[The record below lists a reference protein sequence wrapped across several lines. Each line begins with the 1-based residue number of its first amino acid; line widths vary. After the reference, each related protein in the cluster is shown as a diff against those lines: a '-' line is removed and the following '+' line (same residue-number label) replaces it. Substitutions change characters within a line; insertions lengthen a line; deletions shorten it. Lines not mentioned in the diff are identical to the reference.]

1 MKFYFIMNNTKSIF
15 KEIRKKRKSL
25 YIHRDLEKTLVDELT
40 KSIDKSILNDL
51 FKLNGKV
58 NIDDTI

>member
-1 MKFYFIMNNTKSIF
+1 MNNTKDIF
-15 KEIRKKRKSL
+15 KEIRRKRKSL
-25 YIHRDLEKTLVDELT
+25 YIHKDLEKTLVDELT
-40 KSIDKSILNDL
+40 RSIDKAIIEKL